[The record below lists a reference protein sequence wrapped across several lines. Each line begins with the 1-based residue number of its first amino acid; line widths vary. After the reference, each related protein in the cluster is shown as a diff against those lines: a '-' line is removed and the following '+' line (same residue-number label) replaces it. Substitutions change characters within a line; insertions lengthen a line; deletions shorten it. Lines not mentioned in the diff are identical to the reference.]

1 MGVTDGSDSTDSKG
15 IWELDKRPKTRAR
28 RRLCRGVWGAGGNGI
43 WREMPRQYSGNGRFQ
58 KPIGRSDGGL
68 WGRGERRVR
77 RGSALPRRSQ
87 CPGSRAGAWVRCL
100 TCLASLKLAA
110 STLWL

>member
-1 MGVTDGSDSTDSKG
+1 MAVIRQTVRRAKEYGCV
-15 IWELDKRPKTRAR
+15 DKRPRTRAR

-43 WREMPRQYSGNGRFQ
+43 EEKCHVNTQEKGAFRNQSGGRTVVCGGGESGGSAEGPHCRE
-58 KPIGRSDGGL
+58 GRS
-68 WGRGERRVR
+68 V
-77 RGSALPRRSQ
+77 
-87 CPGSRAGAWVRCL
+87 PGSRAGAWVRCL